1 MEGPSLE
8 VVVFEVGGQQFG
20 LPASD
25 VRELQRAATVT
36 PLPRAPAVVE
46 GVVNLRGTVVPVLD
60 IRARFRLPPKP
71 MQHTDHFVVA
81 AAGERLVAL
90 RVDRATLETE
100 FLKLAEAEGVSD
112 IEELNKIL
120 ERAVTLKNM
129 LKNRDRVNRVA
140 RFVAEHFQNT
150 VEPMGYK
157 GFLVAVDREACVLY
171 KEALDKYLP
180 PEWSQVV
187 ISSGG
192 KGDSDELRRH
202 HLEEAEEQAIR
213 QAFRKPSAAGP
224 ASGEKEKYQDL
235 RILIVD
241 GVQRGRAGWQGGRL
255 RLPAQPDRS
264 TGFVYQEAD
273 HGNYAPLSQ
282 GSSRPS

>member
-1 MEGPSLE
+1 KYTIRESVDDGTTVPLHYSL
-8 VVVFEVGGQQFG
+8 
-20 LPASD
+20 
-25 VRELQRAATVT
+25 
-36 PLPRAPAVVE
+36 APNE
-46 GVVNLRGTVVPVLD
+46 
-60 IRARFRLPPKP
+60 
-71 MQHTDHFVVA
+71 
-81 AAGERLVAL
+81 L

-129 LKNRDRVNRVA
+129 LKNRDRVARVA
-140 RFVAEHFQNT
+140 RFVAEHFRSR

-171 KEALDKYLP
+171 KEALDKRLP

-213 QAFRKPSAAGP
+213 
-224 ASGEKEKYQDL
+224 
-235 RILIVD
+235 
-241 GVQRGRAGWQGGRL
+241 
-255 RLPAQPDRS
+255 
-264 TGFVYQEAD
+264 
-273 HGNYAPLSQ
+273 
-282 GSSRPS
+282 